1 MKIDSKKIWV
11 VGSGLM
17 AQAYCKVLLALGV
30 GFEVVGRGEI
40 SARRLENEIGHKV
53 LVGGV
58 DKALSTYAAPE
69 FAIVATGV
77 EALEGATLSL
87 LRAGAKSILTEKPGG
102 MDVAALG
109 RIHEATEAFGAK
121 VFIAYNRR
129 FYASVLKLRE
139 LIIEDGG
146 IKSLQY
152 DFTERSHVVRNLKTA
167 IEIKERWFIANST
180 HVVDLAFHLGGR
192 PKGWSA
198 WHEGGLDW
206 HPASSRFCGAGIT
219 DQNVLFN
226 YSADWGAPGR
236 WGLQVTTANR
246 RFILRPLEEIKS
258 FSGTTFEEEVVD
270 IDQGLDLEFKPGIF
284 LQTKAFLMAEE
295 AFLCSAKEQFLN
307 MKFYQRMAGYP

>member
-1 MKIDSKKIWV
+1 
-11 VGSGLM
+11 
-17 AQAYCKVLLALGV
+17 
-30 GFEVVGRGEI
+30 
-40 SARRLENEIGHKV
+40 
-53 LVGGV
+53 
-58 DKALSTYAAPE
+58 
-69 FAIVATGV
+69 VATGV

-102 MDVAALG
+102 MDVDALS
-109 RIHEATEAFGAK
+109 RIHEATETAENK

-129 FYASVLKLRE
+129 FYASVRKLRE
-139 LIIEDGG
+139 LISEDGG

-152 DFTERSHVVRNLKTA
+152 DFTERAHVVRNLKTA

-192 PKGWSA
+192 PKDWSA

-206 HPASSRFCGAGIT
+206 HSASSRFCGAGKT
-219 DQNVLFN
+219 DQEVLFN

-236 WGLQVTTANR
+236 WGLQVTTTNR
-246 RFILRPLEEIKS
+246 RLILRPLEEIKS
-258 FSGTTFEEEVVD
+258 FSGETFEEKVVD
-270 IDQGLDLEFKPGIF
+270 IDRSLDLEFKPGIF